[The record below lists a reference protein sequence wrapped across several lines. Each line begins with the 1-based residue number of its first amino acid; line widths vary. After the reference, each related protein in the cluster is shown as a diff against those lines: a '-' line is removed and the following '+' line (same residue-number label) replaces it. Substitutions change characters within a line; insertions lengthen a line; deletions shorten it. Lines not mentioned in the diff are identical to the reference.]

1 MDTNVI
7 IAYIDVKDPNHKKAK
22 KLLGRLKRKVTS
34 KLALV
39 EMASVYSRAGIE
51 DPVAVAIYS
60 VEKAGVEIVDVDFNN
75 MLTVALELS
84 SVTKLRTL
92 DLLHVTAC
100 KLIGAKRFVTF
111 DEDIVAKLSDVKE
124 KLGIEAVS
132 DSKTVT
138 E

>member
-1 MDTNVI
+1 
-7 IAYIDVKDPNHKKAK
+7 
-22 KLLGRLKRKVTS
+22 
-34 KLALV
+34 
-39 EMASVYSRAGIE
+39 MASVYSRAGIE